1 MSKLTIRVFLSPRRV
16 KEKEPERWQEG
27 WPTPAGV
34 VLTLT
39 RGAPHGDEE
48 AAHRGP
54 ITLDA
59 SDEEGLVHAKGLPC
73 GRYRVD
79 VLPGDGPAEFTE
91 ALVAHGAAD
100 DRHHIEIPEH
110 GRADVEVV
118 LTPGNDR
125 RLFLLYAL
133 LESGEPLA
141 GAEIKV
147 DGHTKGDVHTFTS
160 ASDGAVYAACR
171 DAEVTVIPCAH
182 RGARV
187 VPRDGQFEIDRR
199 TVGEGRPPEYSVDV
213 YYLPAPAELSVTP
226 LLNDTPLNGVVFELT
241 RADGRTD
248 EPERVTTDAINP
260 TCVFEDVAAG
270 RVTVAV
276 VDTSAVAYGTTR
288 LPVEAVPGR
297 HRANVTVR
305 AGDETDLSGSFAFRL
320 ATTATGHLE
329 GDVTDGAGVPLSQV
343 AIAAR
348 QEEDDRLEKA
358 VTDAQGH
365 YAFRNL
371 PVGNWQVKPARQPVT
386 VGGRKLLADP
396 PEGVTATVTE
406 QRTTLAPDLVLDEEP
421 HVIYGFVRDETGA
434 ELAFATVEF
443 FSADGAARLGTTQA
457 SDKGYYE
464 WHAPSAGRF
473 LVAVASQDG
482 RPMRRFPV
490 EVHSRM
496 QVDPVYY
503 LDGNSGTPS
512 GGSAPPA
519 PDPNIVD
526 LSTFPVLT
534 EEIGGGGRAAVGG
547 GVVDRAASFGQTVE
561 NALRDVL
568 GWRPGSNTSGFQAAL
583 AGAFELR
590 DVQGH
595 TEFTWHP
602 RGYAVQAD
610 LGALTGA
617 QASIYQRAKNAL
629 DQIVPL
635 LDALV
640 PLDPAADP
648 QDTEA
653 VRTIVRAEL
662 GELVDEL
669 AVEGG
674 PRIRRVDELFTL
686 LLGNRNPGIKLDPDA
701 VGGQLAQL
709 RDRFGLSTARIGTL
723 DEERIVTNFRIVVDH
738 VLALAAGWEVDRAL
752 FSGTSDQ
759 TALGTVL
766 IQLSRSLD
774 VVAQSVEETVFALDS
789 VFVDAAQ
796 RQTIQLQ
803 FKDGDP
809 STTPPTP
816 PTPPILLSDL
826 LDWVVRVSTAEG
838 PRLIQDAGKD
848 GVIAIAPMLKEL
860 ARLVLLTEG
869 LAAPLNQG
877 GDRNLP
883 EGMRTPRVRRALGE
897 LRTQLDDTVRLSSA
911 VQRPETLEIVF
922 VDDVVR
928 DETTGTRTVTVVGR
942 GFQTGS
948 RAVLVPE
955 GRAELGE
962 VRSTDAVDLSRAG
975 RAGFT
980 FGFLPAGTPSAP
992 VTWLITV
999 VNPGGIRSNTVDALT
1014 T

>member
-1 MSKLTIRVFLSPRRV
+1 MPKLTIRVFLSPRHV
-16 KEKEPERWQEG
+16 DEKEPDRWREG

-48 AAHRGP
+48 AEHHGP
-54 ITLDA
+54 IVLDA

-79 VLPGDGPAEFTE
+79 IEASPVFKAFT

-100 DRHHIEIPEH
+100 DRQHIEIPEH
-110 GRADVEVV
+110 GHADVEVV
-118 LTPGNDR
+118 LNPGKDR
-125 RLFLLYAL
+125 RLFLLHAL
-133 LESGEPLA
+133 LESGEPLPK
-141 GAEIKV
+141 AEIKV
-147 DGHTKGDVHTFTS
+147 DDHTKGNAHTFTS
-160 ASDGAVYAACR
+160 ASDGTVYAACH
-171 DAEVTVIPCAH
+171 DALVTVIPCAH
-182 RGARV
+182 PGARV

-199 TVGEGRPPEYSVDV
+199 AVGEGRPPEYAVDV
-213 YYLPAPAELSVTP
+213 YYRPAPATLSVTP
-226 LLNDTPLNGVVFELT
+226 LLNGTPLTGVVFELT

-248 EPERVTTDAINP
+248 EPERVTTDAINS
-260 TCVFEDVAAG
+260 TCVFDDVEAG

-276 VDTSAVAYGTTR
+276 VDTSAVTYGTTR
-288 LPVEAVPGR
+288 LPVDAVPGR

-305 AGDETDLSGSFAFRL
+305 AGDKADLSGSFAFRL

-329 GDVTDGAGVPLSQV
+329 GDVTDRAGVPLSQV
-343 AIAAR
+343 AIEAR
-348 QEEDDRLEKA
+348 QERYDRLEQ
-358 VTDAQGH
+358 VTTDAQGH
-365 YAFRNL
+365 YAFQSL
-371 PVGNWQVKPARQPVT
+371 PVGDWQVKPARQPVN

-396 PEGVTATVTE
+396 PEGVTVTVTE
-406 QRTTLAPDLVLDEEP
+406 QRTALAPDLVLDEEP

-434 ELAFATVEF
+434 ELGFATVEF
-443 FSADGAARLGTTQA
+443 FSADGTTRLGTTQA
-457 SDKGYYE
+457 DDKGYYE

-473 LVAVASQDG
+473 LVAVAAQDG
-482 RPMRRFPV
+482 RPVRRFPV
-490 EVHSRM
+490 EVHSRK
-496 QVDPVYY
+496 QLDPVYY

-512 GGSAPPA
+512 GGSAPPT

-534 EEIGGGGRAAVGG
+534 EEIGGGGRGAVG

-590 DVQGH
+590 EVQGH

-635 LDALV
+635 LDALT

-686 LLGNRNPGIKLDPDA
+686 LLGNRNPGIQLDPDA

-738 VLALAAGWEVDRAL
+738 VLALAAGWDLDRSL
-752 FSGTSDQ
+752 FSGTSDK

-766 IQLSRSLD
+766 IQLSRSLE

-803 FKDGDP
+803 FKDA
-809 STTPPTP
+809 TPNTP
-816 PTPPILLSDL
+816 ETPPILLSDL

-877 GDRNLP
+877 GDPNLP

-897 LRTQLDDTVRLSSA
+897 LRTQLGDTVRLSSA

-928 DETTGTRTVTVVGR
+928 DDKNGTRTVTVVGR
-942 GFQTGS
+942 GFQAGS
-948 RAVLVPE
+948 RAVLTPE

-962 VRSTDAVDLSRAG
+962 VRSTDTVDLSRAG

-980 FGFLPAGTPSAP
+980 FGFLTAGTPSAP
-992 VTWLITV
+992 ITWLITV
-999 VNPGGIRSNTVDALT
+999 VNPGGIRSNAVDALT